1 MKASR
6 DPSLRSGFQKKL
18 YGAERGTRT
27 PTDLSVLRIL
37 SPLRLPI
44 PPSRPEFILH
54 GGLTRPNHGGHR
66 EHRGSFETY
75 REGRNGHKEFVRVDS
90 QAASTAPAYL
100 DRVWLRKR
108 AFAIHFQEH

>member
-6 DPSLRSGFQKKL
+6 DPSLREGFQKKL
-18 YGAERGTRT
+18 CGAERGTRT

-66 EHRGSFETY
+66 EQRGSFETY